1 MRAGRLPH
9 LENIFPLVKIAH
21 DSRGNTQIHVLY
33 TSVDCARNTWREMAT
48 LFKFFKKQSTLPT
61 SKEVELPDA
70 VTREVNSAMR
80 NIIES
85 NGASGRKR
93 KYTHFTPET
102 RARIAKYTALC
113 GNTAAVKHFAND
125 FPTWG
130 ERPTALG
137 SAASQRGQDL
147 KHSVLL

>member
-1 MRAGRLPH
+1 
-9 LENIFPLVKIAH
+9 
-21 DSRGNTQIHVLY
+21 
-33 TSVDCARNTWREMAT
+33 MAT

-70 VTREVNSAMR
+70 VTREVNSAVR
-80 NIIES
+80 NIIEES

-102 RARIAKYTALC
+102 RARIAKYTAQC
-113 GNTAAVKHFAND
+113 GNAAAVKHFAND
-125 FPTWG
+125 FPTL
-130 ERPTALG
+130 EHFTALG
-137 SAASQRGQDL
+137 SVASQRGQDL